1 MYKTLNKKYEKLKT
15 ILEVNTKSLSLF
27 SSNFAKIL
35 QFDEQKTKEMT
46 SVKIEE
52 NGNMEE
58 YLRQL
63 IRLAH

>member
-35 QFDEQKTKEMT
+35 QFDEQQKKEMT
-46 SVKIEE
+46 YLKIEE

>member
-1 MYKTLNKKYEKLKT
+1 MFKTLNKKYEKLKT
-15 ILEVNTKSLSLF
+15 IIEANTKSLSLF

-35 QFDEQKTKEMT
+35 QFDEQQTKEMT